1 MVRGSGSAAMTENMR
16 RETRV
21 EAKVPV
27 VIHRGRTT
35 VAVETSDISFRGL
48 FVCTTTPPPLR
59 SLVRLRI
66 SLPRHEFDAHA
77 MVVHVVERG
86 EREAGIGMQ
95 FWGLAGPDR
104 NAWDEY
110 VRSVVATKRASL
122 KKLAAEGQ
130 AASPAAEPP
139 PSPLRHVK

>member
-1 MVRGSGSAAMTENMR
+1 MTENMR

-21 EAKVPV
+21 DAKVPV

-35 VAVETSDISFRGL
+35 VSVETSDISFRGL
-48 FVCTTTPPPLR
+48 FVCTSTPPPLR

-66 SLPRHEFDAHA
+66 SLPSHVFDAHA

-104 NAWDEY
+104 NAWDDY

-130 AASPAAEPP
+130 APSPATDLPP
-139 PSPLRHVK
+139 FSLRQIK